1 MRVVCPGSWADST
14 AQRLYVHNCKTHAVY
29 IANKSSVE
37 HIPRAQPRSCT
48 LLDSCMLLDICL
60 YVVYMFVLPIYLHAQ
75 EMHYQQF
82 SILQKEKSSAVVV
95 IFAAIVCILTCLFVT
110 LSSLICSCHREY

>member
-1 MRVVCPGSWADST
+1 M
-14 AQRLYVHNCKTHAVY
+14 YVHIHSNSLHLF
-29 IANKSSVE
+29 NKSSVE